1 MRNNMIMCKLV
12 YYNNN
17 DLVLGKGGKQK
28 GLQKKAFDESAVLRL
43 GPPFTMLTYGVRFA
57 HTRIVVAVVVII
69 VVFIVVA
76 GRW

>member
-1 MRNNMIMCKLV
+1 MIMCKLV

-17 DLVLGKGGKQK
+17 DFSFGEGRGKKN
-28 GLQKKAFDESAVLRL
+28 LQKKALDESAVLRL
-43 GPPFTMLTYGVRFA
+43 GPPFTMLTYGIRFA